1 MNNDNIINL
10 KLNKLIMT
18 ETFYNNNT
26 YYYFRN

>member
-10 KLNKLIMT
+10 KLNKIIMT
-18 ETFYNNNT
+18 ETSYNNNT